1 MWPRSD
7 EEKAR
12 SRHCG
17 FVAFVKRADA
27 GAAKDALNE
36 TEIHGHTMRIG
47 WGKVILRAARPSR
60 SQPAGSL
67 IRARL
72 SRQAV
77 AKPAPALTLASIQQ
91 RAAQS
96 AAAITGGGAGFP
108 PPGPSGPPAQA
119 GPIVPIGQK
128 LGHGVVHVSLAPPP
142 EPQRA
147 LIDRLALF
155 VVEEGPQFEQV
166 THTPR
171 APRCA
176 PPRRLRALARG
187 HAGASPTPCRR
198 R

>member
-1 MWPRSD
+1 M
-7 EEKAR
+7 AR
-12 SRHCG
+12 AHP
-17 FVAFVKRADA
+17 A
-27 GAAKDALNE
+27 
-36 TEIHGHTMRIG
+36 
-47 WGKVILRAARPSR
+47 PSPLFP
-60 SQPAGSL
+60 SS
-67 IRARL
+67 ARL

-128 LGHGVVHVSLAPPP
+128 LGHGVVHVTLAPPP

-155 VVEEGPQFEQV
+155 VVEEGPQFEQA
-166 THTPR
+166 TPAAR
-171 APRCA
+171 P
-176 PPRRLRALARG
+176 ALNASSTPAR
-187 HAGASPTPCRR
+187 AGAWPRGGLTHAVPP
-198 R
+198 